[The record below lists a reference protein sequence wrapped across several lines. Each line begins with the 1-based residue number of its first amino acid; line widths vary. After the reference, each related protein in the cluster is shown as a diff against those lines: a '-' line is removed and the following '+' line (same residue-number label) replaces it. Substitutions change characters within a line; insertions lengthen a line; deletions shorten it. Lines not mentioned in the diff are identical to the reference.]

1 MINKTFKLILLI
13 TILFSCNS
21 KTFSQDINAP
31 KDGFTYARA
40 FSPGQFIVQAT
51 QSKLTP
57 SVVRFVKTEAMYD
70 TITMGLMAHSG
81 NNELL
86 TDVYD
91 FRFIGEKLIV
101 SSNNVSLIEHN
112 EEFDIRNEIQN
123 KAANKW
129 SLSNLALCDSPE
141 NDCDLFDWVEIPVTY
156 INQSPLG
163 KSTANDNK
171 LKTSVAFFNIQ
182 RDNTEELTPVEY
194 FFYTKVIQI
203 KEEQNLIIETPATY
217 ETVFNKVQSSNDLIS
232 EWVEVI
238 PLEKLDEILIQ
249 QIQLALKGRNK
260 YKGSINGIWTPKTQN
275 ALEHFQIKNDLYV
288 GQLDKSTLEK
298 LGFSFSLLRFSNNSD
313 TNL

>member
-57 SVVRFVKTEAMYD
+57 SVVRFVKTEAIYD

-91 FRFIGEKLIV
+91 FSFIGEKLIV
-101 SSNNVSLIEHN
+101 SSNDIIIIDHN
-112 EEFDIRNEIQN
+112 EEFDVRTEIQN

-141 NDCDLFDWVEIPVTY
+141 NDCDLFDWVEIPVSY
-156 INQSPLG
+156 INQSQLG

-182 RDNTEELTPVEY
+182 RNNAEELTPVEY
-194 FFYTKVIQI
+194 FFYTKVVQT
-203 KEEQNLIIETPATY
+203 KEEQNLVIETPATY
-217 ETVFNKVQSSNDLIS
+217 ETVFQKVQVSDDLES
-232 EWVEVI
+232 EWIEVI
-238 PLEKLDEILIQ
+238 AFEKLDEILIQ
-249 QIQLALKGRNK
+249 QIQLALKGRNT
-260 YKGSINGIWTPKTQN
+260 YKDNINGTWTPKTQD

-288 GQLDKSTLEK
+288 GQLDKGTLEK
-298 LGFSFSLLRFSNNSD
+298 LGFSFSLLRFSNSSD